1 MAEPVVAETET
12 PSQSSKSPKPD
23 TPGITINQNGVIS
36 SRNEGKPGKKF
47 HNGWTVEL
55 ETLAIEWADHA
66 SCYQW
71 MHERSR
77 QLQSNKNL
85 RMKIPAI
92 VLSTLTGTASFG
104 LGSFFGENSES
115 KTMAQMVIGSVSI
128 IVGVIGTLDTFFQ
141 YAQSCEMHNTAAV
154 NWGNFQR
161 NIEFQMKLHPNERI
175 DAMPFLKMMQNEMN
189 RLIEQSPAILS
200 CVLKEFQTKFEK
212 NTDLKKPAVV
222 NGLEHTTA
230 HADRDSRFVRVAE
243 EAVHMIQ
250 RKKELLKTLV
260 LEDLDTRVKEV
271 TKVTVAELTKPLI
284 PKDGSSPSG
293 ESTPPTIVIRGI

>member
-1 MAEPVVAETET
+1 MSEPVVAASETS
-12 PSQSSKSPKPD
+12 PQSSKSPKPD
-23 TPGITINQNGVIS
+23 TPGIVINQNGVIS
-36 SRNEGKPGKKF
+36 SKNEGKLGKKF

-104 LGSFFGENSES
+104 LGSFFGENSEY
-115 KTMAQMVIGSVSI
+115 KTTAQMVIGSVSI

-141 YAQSCEMHNTAAV
+141 YAQSGEMHNTAAV

-189 RLIEQSPAILS
+189 RLIEQSPSILS

-212 NTDLKKPAVV
+212 NTDFKKPAVV

-230 HADRDSRFVRVAE
+230 HMDRNSRFVRVAE

-260 LEDLDTRVKEV
+260 LEDLDTRVKEI
-271 TKVTVAELTKPLI
+271 TKVTVAELTKPLLS
-284 PKDGSSPSG
+284 KESGSPSD
-293 ESTPPTIVIRGI
+293 EHTPPTIVIRDI

>member
-1 MAEPVVAETET
+1 MSEPVVAASETS
-12 PSQSSKSPKPD
+12 PQSSKSPKPD
-23 TPGITINQNGVIS
+23 TPGIVINQNGVIS
-36 SRNEGKPGKKF
+36 SKNEGKLGKKF

-104 LGSFFGENSES
+104 LGSFFGENSEY
-115 KTMAQMVIGSVSI
+115 KTTAQMVIGSVSI

-141 YAQSCEMHNTAAV
+141 YAQSGEMHNTAAV

-189 RLIEQSPAILS
+189 RLIEQSPSILS

-212 NTDLKKPAVV
+212 NTDFKKPAVV

-230 HADRDSRFVRVAE
+230 HMDRNSRFVRVAE

-260 LEDLDTRVKEV
+260 LEDLDTRVKEI
-271 TKVTVAELTKPLI
+271 TKVTVAELTKPLLS
-284 PKDGSSPSG
+284 KESGSPSG
-293 ESTPPTIVIRGI
+293 EHTPPTIVIRDI